1 MLPTGHSDH
10 GEDGQDGSK
19 GIKGEDGED
28 GTDGRDG
35 EDGTDGEDGQDG
47 SKGMKGEDGE
57 DGMDG
62 RDGQDGPKGM
72 KGEDGEDGTD
82 GGDGEDGTDGE
93 DGQDGS
99 KGMKGEDGEDGTDGE
114 DGQDGSKGM
123 KGEDGTDGEDGQD
136 GSKGMKG
143 EDGEDGTDGED
154 GQDGS
159 KGMKGEDGED
169 GTDRGEESRHYNW
182 ERLSKQACAGEI
194 NHGDHVVV
202 VAQESTPLDP
212 KWDHG
217 YVVTRV
223 RGSVITV
230 VGPRNRRRVLNRDK
244 IKLAHPDSDW
254 QDLRPRL
261 TRTQRR
267 GDAGPTRELEMVRSE
282 NRPISQPET
291 SDRVLRSAKRR
302 LPPEETAVIPRKLGR
317 QFGPSLLAKRRP
329 SPAEQLEAKRQCIAA
344 VQYFCSF
351 H

>member
-1 MLPTGHSDH
+1 
-10 GEDGQDGSK
+10 
-19 GIKGEDGED
+19 
-28 GTDGRDG
+28 
-35 EDGTDGEDGQDG
+35 
-47 SKGMKGEDGE
+47 
-57 DGMDG
+57 
-62 RDGQDGPKGM
+62 M

-82 GGDGEDGTDGE
+82 GGDGEDGTDGG

-99 KGMKGEDGEDGTDGE
+99 NGMKGEDGEDGTDG
-114 DGQDGSKGM
+114 
-123 KGEDGTDGEDGQD
+123 
-136 GSKGMKG
+136 
-143 EDGEDGTDGED
+143 
-154 GQDGS
+154 
-159 KGMKGEDGED
+159 
-169 GTDRGEESRHYNW
+169 GEESRHYNW
-182 ERLSKQACAGEI
+182 ERLSKQARAGEI
-194 NHGDHVVV
+194 NPGDHVVV

-302 LPPEETAVIPRKLGR
+302 LPTEETAVIPRKLGR
-317 QFGPSLLAKRRP
+317 RFGPSLLAKRRP

>member
-1 MLPTGHSDH
+1 MPPTGHSDH

-28 GTDGRDG
+28 GTDGGDG
-35 EDGTDGEDGQDG
+35 EDGTDREDGQDG

-72 KGEDGEDGTD
+72 KGEDGEVGTD
-82 GGDGEDGTDGE
+82 
-93 DGQDGS
+93 
-99 KGMKGEDGEDGTDGE
+99 GEDGEDGTDG
-114 DGQDGSKGM
+114 
-123 KGEDGTDGEDGQD
+123 
-136 GSKGMKG
+136 
-143 EDGEDGTDGED
+143 
-154 GQDGS
+154 
-159 KGMKGEDGED
+159 
-169 GTDRGEESRHYNW
+169 GEESRHYNW
-182 ERLSKQACAGEI
+182 ERLSRQARAGEM
-194 NHGDHVVV
+194 NPGDHVVV
-202 VAQESTPLDP
+202 VAQESTRLDP

-230 VGPRNRRRVLNRDK
+230 VGPRNQRRVLNRDK

-254 QDLRPRL
+254 QDLRPHL

-282 NRPISQPET
+282 NRPISQPEM

-302 LPPEETAVIPRKLGR
+302 LPTEETAVIPRKLGR
-317 QFGPSLLAKRRP
+317 RFGPSLLAKRRP

>member
-1 MLPTGHSDH
+1 MATYDETTVLPTGHSDH

-28 GTDGRDG
+28 GTDGGDG
-35 EDGTDGEDGQDG
+35 EDGTDREDGQDG

-82 GGDGEDGTDGE
+82 GGDGEDGTDG
-93 DGQDGS
+93 
-99 KGMKGEDGEDGTDGE
+99 
-114 DGQDGSKGM
+114 
-123 KGEDGTDGEDGQD
+123 
-136 GSKGMKG
+136 
-143 EDGEDGTDGED
+143 
-154 GQDGS
+154 
-159 KGMKGEDGED
+159 
-169 GTDRGEESRHYNW
+169 GEESRHYNW
-182 ERLSKQACAGEI
+182 ERLSKQARAGEI
-194 NHGDHVVV
+194 NPGDHVVV

-261 TRTQRR
+261 TRTHRR

-302 LPPEETAVIPRKLGR
+302 LPTEETAVIPHKLGR
-317 QFGPSLLAKRRP
+317 RFGPSLLAKRRP